1 MYLCKLQKC
10 ICSNCKIYLFK
21 QQGRIHEIPLH
32 YIFMQITKM
41 YLCKLQ
47 KCICSNCKIYLFKQ
61 QGRIHEIPLHY
72 IFMQITKMYLCK
84 LQKCI
89 CSNCKIYLFK
99 QRGRI
104 HEIPLSNQCR
114 SPGVSRPCTC
124 ELEWQPSHKLR
135 CPRPFSFYKRC

>member
-1 MYLCKLQKC
+1 MNKETGVERFQTTRQNLRCTVALYLCA
-10 ICSNCKIYLFK
+10 NY
-21 QQGRIHEIPLH
+21 
-32 YIFMQITKM
+32 KM

-72 IFMQITKMYLCK
+72 IFVQITKMYLCK